1 MSLFARLAD
10 LELTIDAHRYE
21 RLEQPTPNFTRVTT
35 VLVVEGA
42 GQEGRGEDV
51 NYVPDA
57 HDVLADVDLRGRHTV
72 SSFSRLLDERGLDPA
87 AAPAGYA
94 PDYRRWAFE
103 SAALDLALRQAG
115 TSLGAVL
122 EREYRPVRFCV
133 STQPVEGWLAIDPTL
148 EFKLDAT
155 ATWTRE
161 YMEGLAATDRVR
173 CVDLKAYYV
182 GTPVDNPPDPRLYRD
197 VVECFPDAIVE
208 DAMITDETRPAL
220 EPAFERMSWDAPIH
234 SLADV
239 RALPIEPRVMNIKP
253 SRFGTLERLLVCIE
267 TLQSEGVTLYGGGQ
281 YELGPGRF
289 QIQALA
295 SLFYPDAASDIAP
308 GGYNAPAPAA
318 GLPRSP
324 LPAPERPAGFAFGER

>member
-1 MSLFARLAD
+1 MSLFSRLAD
-10 LELTIDAHRYE
+10 LELVIDDHRYE

-35 VLVVEGA
+35 VLVAEGA

-51 NYVPDA
+51 NYVPET
-57 HDVLADVDLRGRHTV
+57 HDGLADVDLRGRHTV
-72 SSFSRLLDERGLDPA
+72 RSLSQLLDELPLDPA
-87 AAPAGYA
+87 SAPQGYA

-115 TSLGAVL
+115 TSLGEAL
-122 EREYRPVRFCV
+122 GLPYRPVRFCV
-133 STQPVEGWLAIDPTL
+133 STQPVDGWLAIDPDL

-155 ATWTRE
+155 PDWSRE
-161 YMEGLAATDRVR
+161 YMEELAATDRVR

-182 GTPVDNPPDPRLYRD
+182 GTVVDNPPDPRLYRD

-208 DAMITDETRPAL
+208 DAKITDETRAAL
-220 EPAFERMSWDAPIH
+220 EPAFGRMSWDAPIH

-239 RALPIEPRVMNIKP
+239 RALPIEPRIMNIKP
-253 SRFGTLERLLVCIE
+253 SRFGSLERLLECIE
-267 TLQSEGVTLYGGGQ
+267 TLQAEGVALYGGGQ